1 MIGNSSGQTGTPLV
15 LPALIIALLSVVVP
29 VLLVRLPALW
39 DYPNHLVRYWILL
52 GQAEGTPVAAMYR
65 PDWSLART
73 NIGADLLAVAIG
85 SALSFEA
92 VTPVLVSFAVLVLP
106 VGAIALNRAVFGGW
120 HFWQVG
126 IVVFTWN
133 FILVA
138 GLLSYQI
145 ALGIALL
152 AATIDLRLQ
161 RMPVAG
167 RWLLR
172 LGFAAVIL
180 MVHVFGLLFF
190 LMLLVAIEIGSR
202 PPALRAPKAWLQ
214 LIGRLIPAG
223 IACTIPLA
231 ILILTAPS
239 LPGAH
244 ERPGGGDALATTLYF
259 HALLSPGRLLALL
272 TPFRTYSL
280 IADVLT
286 AVVVLGLLFYA
297 LARGKARLHAGLF
310 GMGLI
315 LLLCSQLVPF
325 AAFGTHLLDARLPI
339 MAALM
344 MASGFRPVLGET
356 PRGRTIALAATLLL
370 VVARSA
376 FVGAV
381 WSERQADVRS
391 VEAATV
397 TVQPGAAVL
406 LAENDPVTWVRWMQA
421 PIGRY
426 SAGTTLYRHTATTI
440 VISRH
445 AFVPT
450 IFTAAGKQPLR
461 VLPPWTG
468 LAVPEGGLP
477 GIDDLDDPR
486 MAAQGEYAYLT
497 DWRRRFDY
505 LLLVNADLPHRGL
518 AIEQVPG
525 ISLVSDEGFA
535 RLYRI
540 DRRP

>member
-1 MIGNSSGQTGTPLV
+1 MIRNGSGQAGTPLI
-15 LPALIIALLSVVVP
+15 LLALMIALASVVVP

-85 SALSFEA
+85 RALSFEA
-92 VTPVLVSFAVLVLP
+92 VNPVLVSLAVLILP

-152 AATIDLRLQ
+152 AATVDLGLQ
-161 RMPVAG
+161 RMPVAA

-180 MVHVFGLLFF
+180 TVHVFGLLFF

-202 PPALRAPKAWLQ
+202 PPALREPKAWLQ

-223 IACTIPLA
+223 IVCTIPLA
-231 ILILTAPS
+231 ILVLTAPS

-244 ERPGGGDALATTLYF
+244 ERAGGGHFLATAF
-259 HALLSPGRLLALL
+259 HFHSLLSLDRLLVLL
-272 TPFRTYSL
+272 TPLRTYSL
-280 IADVLT
+280 IADLLT
-286 AVVVLGLLFYA
+286 VVVVLGLLFYA

-310 GMGLI
+310 GMGVIVLI
-315 LLLCSQLVPF
+315 CSQFMPF
-325 AAFGTHLLDARLPI
+325 AAFGTHLLDTRLPV

-344 MASGFRPVLGET
+344 MASGFRPVIAET
-356 PRGRTIALAATLLL
+356 PRGRTIAVAATLLL
-370 VVARSA
+370 VLSRS
-376 FVGAV
+376 VHIGYI
-381 WSERQADVRS
+381 WIDRQADVRS
-391 VEAATV
+391 VEAATA
-397 TVQPGAAVL
+397 TMQPGAAVL
-406 LAENDPVTWVRWMQA
+406 LAENDPNTWERWMQA

-426 SAGTTLYRHTATTI
+426 SAGATLYRHTATTI
-440 VISRH
+440 VMSRH

-461 VLPPWTG
+461 VLPPWTE
-468 LAVPEGGLP
+468 LAVPEGGIP
-477 GIDDLDDPR
+477 SVDHLDDPR
-486 MAAQGEYAYLT
+486 MAAQSEYAYLT

-505 LLLVNADLPHRGL
+505 LLLVNADLPHRGR

-525 ISLVSDEGFA
+525 ISLVSDQGFA